1 MKKEETKNV
10 NKDFDKSFVVINN
23 LIDKGFKECKSYNDS
38 IENLKTIEKIFK
50 KLNYIPNP
58 DITIK
63 LIDENLLLSE
73 TIKIIVNNDLDIITK
88 GEINKIFDNDTII
101 LIIESYCMMN
111 NIKIQEYEEDNK
123 EFEENIINY
132 EGENIDIVKLY
143 LNEISRRKLLTLDEE
158 IKLTKRIKD
167 GDEEAKKIFIESNL
181 RLVVS
186 VARKHLNQGLSFLD
200 LIQEGN
206 IGLMKAVDKFDSS
219 KGYRFSTYATW
230 WIRQGITRAISNKSR
245 NVRIPVYLHRRIN
258 KFNKAAKEL
267 EMKYGREA
275 KIEEIANELKISV
288 KYAQEIY
295 QYKNDSIS
303 INLLVGDDKDNELG
317 NIISSKNIGP
327 DEQAMT
333 DLMKFQVKQL
343 LEKCNLKPIEKEV
356 ILLRFGFNN
365 TPMTLGEIGNI
376 YNISRQR
383 VNQIEASALMKLRK
397 YKNITDFAG
406 YMENPKEAINNI
418 EIYRK
423 EYRNSGRITK
433 SFLKDVRREKE
444 DDNMVKTIYEYFK
457 NYSKEEVDKVLST
470 LSEESLELIRIRYG
484 DDLTVPVNN
493 KLTEEQRKKFYGSV
507 MAQIKR
513 LLENPDIKRR
523 KVQKNEIEEKK
534 IESTSIVENVQT
546 KNNLVETN
554 EEHTSK
560 ITKYDYINMI
570 KLFKTS
576 NFKQMISNL
585 GSKESIIISLRM
597 GYIDGKYFSVDAI
610 AEFLDIE
617 RDEVSKIIKEVLLNY
632 KESVI
637 KSIDHAIEVA
647 SDEQNVLK
655 DEKDIK
661 EKKYRKI

>member
-632 KESVI
+632 KKSVI